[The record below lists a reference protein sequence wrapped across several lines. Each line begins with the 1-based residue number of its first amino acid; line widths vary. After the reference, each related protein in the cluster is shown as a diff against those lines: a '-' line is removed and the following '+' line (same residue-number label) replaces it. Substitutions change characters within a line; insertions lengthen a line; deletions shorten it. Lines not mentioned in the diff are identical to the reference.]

1 MAGPGEVR
9 ALRRL
14 ASTDADPAVARR
26 AALVLASLQ
35 GAEPSRSRRTAQL
48 WRERWEELGRDG
60 LRDRPRPGRPRGT
73 VADQVLLAPLGLRS
87 ERVSSHRVAD
97 ACGVSQSTVARVWR
111 EAYDGDAPAELV
123 GRRWALVGAVV
134 AGGRSALVLADSGA
148 GGIAASA
155 AFLRSP
161 RRPTLQVL
169 LAGDLVAAPGR
180 VEVARLVADVRE
192 THRGDLLVLG
202 RRAAAGVDV
211 VLDAGA
217 WQRLLPALVAT
228 GTALDALT
236 ALHRRM
242 LAWDRSAPL
251 VWVAPAPR
259 PPERAATRRAP
270 KARSTVIADDVLA
283 AVHRRLAE
291 GRLAAGDRIT
301 ESSLAREVHASR
313 SQVHDALLALGAASL
328 VDLEPHRGACVPTP
342 APADVIETYA
352 VRRALGTLLVRR
364 AAAAPA
370 GALAPARE
378 ALDELVR
385 IGRSGDSRTA
395 GSADIA
401 FQDAL
406 ARCTRMRRI
415 PAMFETLSAQIWMF
429 CAVLGV
435 RYAYA
440 IDAMVA
446 DDTALLEHVLAQD
459 EAAAV
464 AAWHSKMD
472 DALSYMLGQLE
483 PARQAPVS

>member
-14 ASTDADPAVARR
+14 ASADADPAVARR

-35 GAEPSRSRRTAQL
+35 DSVPSRSRRTAQL
-48 WRERWEELGRDG
+48 WRGRWEELGRDG
-60 LRDRPRPGRPRGT
+60 LRDRPRAGRPRGT
-73 VADQVLLAPLGLRS
+73 VVDQVLLAPLGLRS

-111 EAYDGDAPAELV
+111 EAYDGDALPELA

-134 AGGRSALVLADSGA
+134 AGGRSALVLVDRGA
-148 GGIAASA
+148 GGIAASP

-161 RRPTLQVL
+161 RRPALQVL

-180 VEVARLVADVRE
+180 VEVARLVADVRA
-192 THRGDLLVLG
+192 THRGGLLVLG
-202 RRAAAGVDV
+202 RRTAAGVDV
-211 VLDAGA
+211 VLDADA
-217 WQRLLPALVAT
+217 WQRLLPSLVAT
-228 GTALDALT
+228 DTAHDALA
-236 ALHRRM
+236 ALHRRL

-251 VWVAPAPR
+251 VWVAPATR
-259 PPERAATRRAP
+259 PPERAAARRAP
-270 KARSTVIADDVLA
+270 KARSTVIADEVLA

-342 APADVIETYA
+342 TPNDVIETYA

-364 AAAAPA
+364 AAQAPPGGLVDA
-370 GALAPARE
+370 ETALA
-378 ALDELVR
+378 ALVDV
-385 IGRSGDSRTA
+385 GRTGDSRSA
-395 GSADIA
+395 GAADLA

-406 ARCTRMRRI
+406 ARSTRMRRI

-440 IDAMVA
+440 VDAMVS
-446 DDTALLEHVLAQD
+446 DDTALLRHLRARD
-459 EAAAV
+459 EPAAV
-464 AAWHSKMD
+464 SAWHRKMD
-472 DALSYMLGQLE
+472 DALAYMLEQLD
-483 PARQAPVS
+483 PT